1 MAGAPGRREYHQRR
15 NQRLASGARLG
26 LGGPPQRAM
35 QGQGDG
41 GGDGQGGGLGFE
53 GQPQPQPQPEGTREW
68 DVWAVLAPFR
78 NHARLGAYAS
88 VLVHYIQYHVQVC
101 VSLGQAGAQI
111 PGVTLALEGRDN
123 EKGEQ
128 GTELKGLRRVGAWH
142 VATPGRR

>member
-1 MAGAPGRREYHQRR
+1 MAGAPGRRDYHQRR
-15 NQRLASGARLG
+15 NQRLASGTRLG

-41 GGDGQGGGLGFE
+41 GGDGQGGGLGVE
-53 GQPQPQPQPEGTREW
+53 GQPQPQPQSQPEGTREW

-101 VSLGQAGAQI
+101 ASLGWAKAEYRAGVGAQ
-111 PGVTLALEGRDN
+111 GG
-123 EKGEQ
+123 
-128 GTELKGLRRVGAWH
+128 
-142 VATPGRR
+142 